1 VSTDAIQRNKTSGE
15 ILVKIVSSKQ
25 DYVGKS
31 LLTLTN
37 VNLKIGERSLLENV
51 DLELKRGEI
60 VTVVGPNG
68 AGKTTLLRVALGLQ
82 KPSSGSVKLS
92 LDTTIGYVPQK
103 LHIDPTFP
111 ITVRRFLALAKN
123 SKQVDFKQLL
133 QDVGAEH
140 VIDSPLQ
147 NLSGGELQ
155 RVLMA
160 RALMRRPDILV
171 LDEPVQGVD
180 VHGQVELYDLIS
192 RVRTERGCA
201 ILMVSHDL
209 HLVMASTDR
218 VFCLNR
224 HICCS
229 GTPEVVVNDPAYTEL
244 FGAHAARHLAFY
256 VHDKEHQHE
265 HDPQHKHEH
274 DCGCDEEKDSV

>member
-1 VSTDAIQRNKTSGE
+1 MSSQKDNIQ
-15 ILVKIVSSKQ
+15 
-25 DYVGKS
+25 DS
-31 LLTLTN
+31 LLSL
-37 VNLKIGERSLLENV
+37 VNINLQIGERSLLENV
-51 DLELKRGEI
+51 NLELKRGEI

-82 KPSSGSVKLS
+82 KPTTGKV
-92 LDTTIGYVPQK
+92 TVNAGITIGYVPQK

-111 ITVRRFLALAKN
+111 ITVRRFLALAK
-123 SKQVDFKQLL
+123 SHKKVDFSKLL
-133 QDVGAEH
+133 DDVGAAH

-155 RVLMA
+155 RILMA
-160 RALMRRPDILV
+160 RALMREPDVLV

-180 VHGQVELYDLIS
+180 VHGQVELYELIS
-192 RVRTERGCA
+192 RVRTERNCA

-229 GTPEVVVNDPAYTEL
+229 GTPEVVINDPAYTEL

-256 VHDKEHQHE
+256 VHDKEHKHE
-265 HDPQHKHEH
+265 QDPQHVNSC
-274 DCGCDEEKDSV
+274 DCDEGKDCV